1 MLHWLQNA
9 LPKKNILLLQFFCL
23 SFFLHLFLVLS
34 LMLIGYFSTRKTI
47 SFTVHAKNLSDQA
60 IYFMPLARSVNSG
73 KSASLQK
80 STPLKLAPKKSAVIS
95 KSQPQ
100 KKQLIKKIVQPR
112 PLVKKTPTV
121 QKKDIEKI
129 VLQDLSKKISSDLS
143 RNLNKIKDNLNNK
156 SSKKEEVVKKE
167 ILNDSQIKVAQNLIS
182 DLSKKE
188 LESKEFKFEGLVLGR
203 EELASFKMYQVI
215 QSEISQHWTPPVGL
229 SLDLECSIRASVSN
243 SGSIDKVVVEKSS
256 GVLTY
261 DMSARMAFVNAQMPK
276 EVYGK
281 EIILNFKQ

>member
-9 LPKKNILLLQFFCL
+9 LPKKNVLLIQFFCL

-34 LMLIGYFSTRKTI
+34 LMLVGYFSKKAI
-47 SFTVHAKNLSDQA
+47 SFTVHAKNISDQA
-60 IYFMPLARSVNSG
+60 IYFMPLARSVNVA
-73 KSASLQK
+73 KTVSLQTNAVK
-80 STPLKLAPKKSAVIS
+80 AATKKNPVVT
-95 KSQPQ
+95 KKQLQ
-100 KKQLIKKIVQPR
+100 KKQLIKKAVQAK
-112 PLVKKTPTV
+112 PLAKKTPTV
-121 QKKDIEKI
+121 AKQDLERI

-143 RNLNKIKDNLNNK
+143 KNLNKIKDNLNSK
-156 SSKKEEVVKKE
+156 SSKKEEIVKKE
-167 ILNDSQIKVAQNLIS
+167 ILNDSQIKAAQNLIS

-203 EELASFKMYQVI
+203 EELAAFKMYQAI
-215 QSEISQHWTPPVGL
+215 QGEISQHWKPPVGL

-243 SGSIDKVVVEKSS
+243 SGLIDKVVVEKSS